1 MAGMSGPRSPRRNAS
16 GRTRSYG
23 RFIVLEGPDGS
34 GKTTQA
40 SLLSEALA
48 EDGRPVELTREPGGT
63 PLGERIREILLGCR
77 GTQDLSSATGP
88 GPNPMAV
95 EDKYCVPRQPDEGD
109 DVEMGARAELF
120 LFMAARAEIVES
132 VIRPALEAGRIV
144 VSERFLLSSVV
155 YQGLAGSIPAGEVE
169 TIGHSAT
176 GGLAPDITIVVDVDT
191 DTGLARLGKADRIEK
206 RGRSYHERVRQG
218 FLSLA
223 SRNPA
228 RIVVVDGSRAIAE
241 VHAEI
246 MERVRDALV

>member
-1 MAGMSGPRSPRRNAS
+1 MAGMSGPRSPRRSAS
-16 GRTRSYG
+16 GRTRTHG

-48 EDGRPVELTREPGGT
+48 EEGRPVELTREPGGT
-63 PLGERIREILLGCR
+63 PLGERIREILLG
-77 GTQDLSSATGP
+77 TP
-88 GPNPMAV
+88 GG
-95 EDKYCVPRQPDEGD
+95 DPDED
-109 DVEMGARAELF
+109 RDLEMGARAELF

-132 VIRPALEAGRIV
+132 VIRPALEAGRVV

-191 DTGLARLGKADRIEK
+191 DTGLARLGRADRIEK

-228 RIVVVDGSRAIAE
+228 RIVVVDGSRAIEE

-246 MERVRDALV
+246 MEHARDALV